1 LSRTQKQGIPKEK
14 IGGNKDIV
22 IAKRALVLSNTHP

>member
-1 LSRTQKQGIPKEK
+1 LSKTQKHGIPKEK

-22 IAKRALVLSNTHP
+22 IAKRALVFFNSHP